1 MEQKQNYNEILA
13 FAINNEQEAIDLYT
27 DMANR
32 TQSPSGKILFN
43 ELADMEKGHKTK
55 LEKLDL
61 GYFSSQEVKPPED
74 LKISDYLVDVELK
87 PDSNYQDIL
96 LFAAKQEKAAFE
108 LYTDLS
114 DVYVSTP
121 EIKQMFEVLA
131 QEEAYHKLKLE
142 REYDEVVYKED

>member
-1 MEQKQNYNEILA
+1 MEQKQMYDEIVQ
-13 FAINNEQEAIDLYT
+13 FAIDNEQGAIDLYS
-27 DMANR
+27 DMAKR

-43 ELADMEKGHKTK
+43 ELAEMELGHRTR

-61 GYFSSQEVKPPED
+61 GYFNAQELKPPLD

-87 PDSNYQDIL
+87 PDSSYQDIL

-114 DVYVSTP
+114 GVYVSTP
-121 EIKQMFEVLA
+121 EINQMFQVLA

-142 REYDEVVYKED
+142 REYDEIVYKED

>member
-1 MEQKQNYNEILA
+1 MEQKQNYAEILA

-32 TQSPSGKILFN
+32 TQSPSGKILFK
-43 ELADMEKGHKTK
+43 ELAEMARGDRSK
-55 LEKLDL
+55 LEAPDL
-61 GYFSSQEVKPPED
+61 GRFSSQDIKPPEN

-87 PDSNYQDIL
+87 PDSSYQDIL
-96 LFAAKQEKAAFE
+96 IFAAKQEQAVFE

-114 DVYVSTP
+114 GVYISTP

-142 REYDEVVYKED
+142 REYDDVVYKED

>member
-1 MEQKQNYNEILA
+1 MEQKQVYDEIVQ
-13 FAINNEQEAIDLYT
+13 FAIDNEQEAIDLYT
-27 DMANR
+27 DMAKR

-43 ELADMEKGHKTK
+43 ELAEMEKGHRTK

-61 GYFSSQEVKPPED
+61 GYFNSLKIKPPGD
-74 LKISDYLVDVELK
+74 LKISDYLVEVALK
-87 PDSNYQDIL
+87 PDSSYQDIL
-96 LFAAKQEKAAFE
+96 LFAAKQEKAAFD

-114 DVYVSTP
+114 GVYVSTP
-121 EIKQMFEVLA
+121 EINRMFQVLA